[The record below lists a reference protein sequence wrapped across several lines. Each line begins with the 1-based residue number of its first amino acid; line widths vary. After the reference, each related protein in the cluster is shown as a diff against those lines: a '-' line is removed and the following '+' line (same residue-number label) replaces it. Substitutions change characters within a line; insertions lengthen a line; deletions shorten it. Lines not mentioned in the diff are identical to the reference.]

1 MIYKNQNLTGRQTS
15 FELLKIIAIFLI
27 VVGHVTQ
34 TLGEENFDVSFR
46 DYVIPLGNA
55 TTDIQVLILMLMR
68 QAGIL
73 GNTIFFTCSA

>member
-1 MIYKNQNLTGRQTS
+1 MIYKKSKFSRQTS
-15 FELLKIIAIFLI
+15 FELLKIIAVFLI

-55 TTDIQVLILMLMR
+55 TTDI
-68 QAGIL
+68 
-73 GNTIFFTCSA
+73 